1 VKFKEIGEA
10 YSVLSDQKKRQRYD
24 TGHDIE
30 DLDRM
35 GGAGF
40 HGKRL
45 CLIFGVWSS
54 TDYSIFFQTR
64 LQTLTFVRG
73 LSVTRWQT
81 FSMIIGTR
89 ESTKS
94 DSVGPSVDL

>member
-1 VKFKEIGEA
+1 
-10 YSVLSDQKKRQRYD
+10 VLSDQKKRQRYD

-30 DLDRM
+30 DLDGM

-45 CLIFGVWSS
+45 CSIIEVWAS
-54 TDYSIFFQTR
+54 TDYSIFLQTL
-64 LQTLTFVRG
+64 LQTLTVVRG

-81 FSMIIGTR
+81 FSMIIDTR

-94 DSVGPSVDL
+94 GSVGPSVDL